1 MAVVLTVLSAPG
13 SPGASTTALHLA
25 AHWAESGR
33 EVLFIE
39 ADPGGGKLSHRLGVQ
54 FTPGSSSLLAAGLEF
69 SAANLVEHS
78 QDVLYN
84 SLHVMPCT
92 ASPTGANDTVRFL
105 SDHAE
110 ALRDV
115 SESGM
120 AVVIDG
126 GSASDDSLASPLV
139 LQAGALIVV
148 ARGGG
153 PLGLDRTGSTP
164 AGESPEGG
172 PRRRVVTVGESPL
185 SESEWLDRGGL
196 VFSGSI
202 IESPELYG
210 DLSAFVGRNKRR
222 LKRWR
227 QSLNAVGDVL
237 LPDAAPEPGRPR
249 PSARPAQAPEAPPQV
264 LQPPTR
270 PAAPPPVAATIPA
283 PQPAAAPVPPAHV
296 PPQPPQPAAAAAPLS
311 PAHVP
316 LQPPQPAAAPVSPA
330 HVPPQP
336 LQPAAAAAPLSPAHV
351 PPQPPQPPA
360 AAPVPPAHVLSQPP
374 TQPPQPPV
382 AGYPQAAPP
391 ARPLQPPPVAGYP
404 QAGAPGFGNQ
414 PPASPQPPPPLP
426 PGAGYP
432 QAAPPA
438 RGGEAAAPYQQPA
451 QPPAAPPPLPPGAPP
466 PLPPGAPPPLPPGAP
481 PPLPSGA
488 GYPQADPL
496 AYESRPAVPPRPPAG
511 SPQTPPP
518 AARPPAPHGPTN
530 TAPPPPAPGVPEPER
545 SGSFRDL
552 ATRLHGR
559 AATPTRS
566 ADNSGAH

>member
-296 PPQPPQPAAAAAPLS
+296 PPQP
-311 PAHVP
+311 
-316 LQPPQPAAAPVSPA
+316 
-330 HVPPQP
+330 

-360 AAPVPPAHVLSQPP
+360 AAPVPPAHVLSQPPTQPPQPP

-451 QPPAAPPPLPPGAPP
+451 QPPAAPP